1 MRVKRLWPL
10 LALLVFV
17 VGCRDVRVK
26 TMRTGTTTV
35 TGGNE
40 IVVVRDAR
48 EMERF
53 GIRAPVRFKNEF
65 AVILL
70 MGTHDRSGYSQ
81 IIESIKAN
89 SNRVRVVAFEA
100 PPADGGEPSARYR
113 TYTLWIVPNS
123 VYRSGVP
130 VEVVTPSGDSV
141 ATTTLP

>member
-1 MRVKRLWPL
+1 MKRLWPL
-10 LALLVFV
+10 LALLVFIA
-17 VGCRDVRVK
+17 GCRDVRVR
-26 TMRTGTTTV
+26 TMRAGTTTV

-40 IVVVRDAR
+40 IVVVRDYR
-48 EMERF
+48 QMERF

-70 MGTHDRSGYSQ
+70 MGTHDRTGYRQ

-89 SNRVRVVAFEA
+89 ESRVRVVAFEA
-100 PPADGGEPSARYR
+100 APAAGGEPSVRYR

-130 VEVVTPSGDSV
+130 VEVVTPSGD
-141 ATTTLP
+141 